1 MILSNL
7 IRSCSRVSHPIDRTV
22 PSLMFRLYYS
32 TEVEPQLSPDLI
44 KIMDQRLSAIEHRN
58 AILQRL
64 INQPEYSQEEFSRA
78 NKELRKLRDSMEL
91 ISSLRAIQKEI
102 DGLKTLVSESAD
114 DKDMLDMAVSELD
127 EAVEEEKR
135 LQTLLLKSLL
145 PKDEADERDCIL
157 EVRAGTGGEEASLFA
172 MDIFRM
178 YERYSQKKG
187 WKFDIVDIT
196 ESDMKGYKEA
206 SAAICGASVY
216 GKLKFESGIHRVQR
230 IPITEKSG
238 RIHTSAVSVAILPQA
253 DEVDVQLRNEDL
265 RIDTYRS
272 GGCGGQHANTTN
284 SAVRIIHHPTG
295 IMVSIQDERSQHMNK
310 AKALKVLC
318 AKLYEIE
325 RLRLQSSRSK
335 LRSEQIGSG
344 DRSGRIRTYNFPQGR
359 VTDHRVGITHHAIED
374 MMEGE
379 NLDTFIDALLLRQ
392 EMDAI
397 ASFSSTS

>member
-7 IRSCSRVSHPIDRTV
+7 IRSCSRATRSINR
-22 PSLMFRLYYS
+22 SSMMFRLYS

-44 KIMDQRLSAIEHRN
+44 KIMDERLSAIEHRN

-102 DGLKTLVSESAD
+102 DGLKSLVSESAD